1 MQQPP
6 SWSGAA
12 AVGSRSTPPRAMT
25 RTAAALMGDMGGHT
39 QGDEIDYRTKVVK
52 EVVQTEQH
60 YVTMLKRLVSV
71 SSPSPL
77 PAQALQIAL
86 ISQYPNSSVS
96 PPPLVNPPNDTT
108 ILG

>member
-39 QGDEIDYRTKVVK
+39 QGEEIDYRTKVVK
-52 EVVQTEQH
+52 EIVQTEQH

-77 PAQALQIAL
+77 LSPSTSPCLYDFPIPKHFCFPA
-86 ISQYPNSSVS
+86 SSS
-96 PPPLVNPPNDTT
+96 IPQTM
-108 ILG
+108 